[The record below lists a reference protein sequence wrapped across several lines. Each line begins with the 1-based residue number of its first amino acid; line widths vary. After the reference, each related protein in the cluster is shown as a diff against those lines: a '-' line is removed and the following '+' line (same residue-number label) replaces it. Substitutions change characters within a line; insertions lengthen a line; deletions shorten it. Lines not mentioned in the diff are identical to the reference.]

1 MAGHVQRFLAVSLL
15 VSSNRQK
22 KFQVFVSLKGKNGT
36 FVSLTVFSVYFKV
49 TVINDINLINCV
61 NCFFLTHENK
71 FSLTVC
77 QIVNGGT
84 VNGCL

>member
-22 KFQVFVSLKGKNGT
+22 KFQVFVSLKGKNET
-36 FVSLTVFSVYFKV
+36 FVSLIVFSVYFKV

-61 NCFFLTHENK
+61 NCFFFNSRK
-71 FSLTVC
+71 
-77 QIVNGGT
+77 QIFVNG
-84 VNGCL
+84 